1 MATTKADV
9 IAGLLSLYRGPRYL
23 EVGVAQ
29 GKTFHAVTAARKV
42 AVDPKFKFDMA
53 ETTASQPAASYHQ
66 VPSDDFFGRIADSGE
81 RFDVIYLDGLHTFEQ
96 TLRDFCNAIRYIAP
110 NGVIVVDDVVPSS
123 YFASLRDL
131 AQFHAVRK
139 GRKDISDAWMG
150 DVYRLVFF
158 IETFLQQF
166 TYRTISD
173 NLGQLVVWP
182 ERRPQVRERTVEA
195 TARAPYESVLLER
208 DAFRLAPFA
217 SILEE
222 VRAWLAAA
230 GSGKAV

>member
-1 MATTKADV
+1 MATTKADA
-9 IAGLLSLYRGPRYL
+9 IGSLLSLYRDARYL

-29 GKTFHAVTAARKV
+29 GRTFHALTAARKV
-42 AVDPKFKFDMA
+42 AVDPKFKFDLP
-53 ETTASQPAASYHQ
+53 ESQGGKPASSYHQ
-66 VPSDDFFGRIADSGE
+66 VPSDDYFGRLVDSGE

-96 TLRDFCNAIRYIAP
+96 TLRDFCNAIRYLAP
-110 NGVIVVDDVVPSS
+110 NGVIVVDDVMPSS

-158 IETFLQQF
+158 IETFFQQF

-182 ERRPQVRERTVEA
+182 ERRAAIRERSVEA

>member
-1 MATTKADV
+1 MATTKADA
-9 IAGLLSLYRGPRYL
+9 IAGLLSLYHDARYL

-29 GKTFHAVTAARKV
+29 GRTFHVLTAARKV
-42 AVDPKFKFDMA
+42 AVDPQFKFDLEEA
-53 ETTASQPAASYHQ
+53 QTGHPGASYHQ
-66 VPSDDFFGRIADSGE
+66 VPSDDYFGRVVDTGD
-81 RFDVIYLDGLHTFEQ
+81 RFDVIYLDGLHTYEQ
-96 TLRDFCNAIRYIAP
+96 TLRDFCNAIRYLAP

-123 YFASLRDL
+123 YFASLREL
-131 AQFHAVRK
+131 AQFRAVRR
-139 GRKDISDAWMG
+139 GRKDISEAWMG

-182 ERRPQVRERTVEA
+182 ERRRTVRERTVEA
-195 TARAPYESVLLER
+195 TARAPYESVVLER

-217 SILEE
+217 TVLDE
-222 VRAWLAAA
+222 VRAWIAAA
-230 GSGKAV
+230 EPRKGV

>member
-1 MATTKADV
+1 MMTPKADV
-9 IAGLLSLYRGPRYL
+9 IAGLLSLYRDPRYL
-23 EVGVAQ
+23 EVGVA
-29 GKTFHAVTAARKV
+29 GGRTFNGVTAARKV
-42 AVDPKFKFDMA
+42 AVDPKFKF
-53 ETTASQPAASYHQ
+53 EVGEVKSNQPTASYHQ
-66 VPSDDFFGRIADSGE
+66 VPSDEYFGFLVESGE

-96 TLRDFCNAIRYIAP
+96 TLRDFCNAIRYLAP
-110 NGVIVVDDVVPSS
+110 NGVIVVDDVMPSS

-131 AQFHAVRK
+131 AQFRAVRK

-182 ERRPQVRERTVEA
+182 ERRRTVRERTVEA

-208 DAFRLAPFA
+208 EAFRFAPFA
-217 SILEE
+217 TILDE
-222 VRAWLAAA
+222 VRAWLGAA
-230 GSGKAV
+230 GSRKAV